1 MKPSLNDSYRGLRA
15 VIKVYPSVD
24 VVAVMQEEV
33 VLLPM
38 IT

>member
-1 MKPSLNDSYRGLRA
+1 MPSPNVSYKGLRA